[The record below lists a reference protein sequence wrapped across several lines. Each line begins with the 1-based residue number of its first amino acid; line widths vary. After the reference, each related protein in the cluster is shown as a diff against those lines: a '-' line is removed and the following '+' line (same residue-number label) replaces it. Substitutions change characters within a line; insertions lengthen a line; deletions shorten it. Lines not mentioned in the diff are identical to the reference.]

1 MKKILVTGG
10 SGKAGK
16 ATINKLLEKNYDVFN
31 VDLQD
36 KQELDVPFSC
46 VNLENFGETV
56 EAITQIDDRINGIDA
71 IVHQAAIPAP
81 GLYPNHKTFRVNML
95 STYNVFQCAKIMK
108 INNIVWASSETVLG
122 LPFDTYPPY
131 VPLDEEY
138 PPRPESSYSLS
149 KVMGEELA
157 RQYCRRN
164 KDMKIFGLRYSNIM
178 EEKDYESFKGV
189 SFRDFQEDPYIRKWN
204 FWVYIDSR
212 DVGQACL
219 LSLESDLK
227 GADIF
232 IIAADDTVMN
242 KTNKELLDAVFPNIK
257 IKGEIS
263 DHQTLLNNSKAKKIL
278 GFQPKYSWRDLV

>member
-16 ATINKLLEKNYDVFN
+16 ATINKLSEKNYDVFN
-31 VDLQD
+31 VDLQGR
-36 KQELDVPFSC
+36 QELDASFSC

-56 EAITQIDDRINGIDA
+56 ETLTQIDDRINGIDA

-95 STYNVFQCAKIMK
+95 STYNVFQCAEIMK

-131 VPLDEEY
+131 VPVDEDY

-178 EEKDYESFKGV
+178 EEKDYESF
-189 SFRDFQEDPYIRKWN
+189 RDFQEDPYIRKWN
-204 FWVYIDSR
+204 FWGYIDSR

-219 LSLESDLK
+219 LALESDLK
-227 GADIF
+227 GADNF

-257 IKGEIS
+257 IKGDIE

>member
-95 STYNVFQCAKIMK
+95 STYNVFQCAEIMK

-131 VPLDEEY
+131 VPVDEDY

-178 EEKDYESFKGV
+178 EEKDYESFK
-189 SFRDFQEDPYIRKWN
+189 DFQEDPYIRKWN
-204 FWVYIDSR
+204 FWGYIDAR

-219 LSLESDLK
+219 LALESDLK
-227 GADIF
+227 GADNF

-242 KTNKELLDAVFPNIK
+242 KTNKELLDVVFPNIK
-257 IKGEIS
+257 IKGEIG

-278 GFQPKYSWRDLV
+278 GFQPQYSWRNIV

>member
-16 ATINKLLEKNYDVFN
+16 ATINKLSEKNYDVFN

-36 KQELDVPFSC
+36 KRGLDVPFSC

-95 STYNVFQCAKIMK
+95 STYNVFQCAEIMK

-131 VPLDEEY
+131 VPVDEDY

-178 EEKDYESFKGV
+178 EEKDYESF
-189 SFRDFQEDPYIRKWN
+189 RDFQEDSYIRKWN
-204 FWVYIDSR
+204 FWGYIDSR

-219 LSLESDLK
+219 LALESDLK
-227 GADIF
+227 GADNF

-257 IKGEIS
+257 IKGDIE

-278 GFQPKYSWRDLV
+278 GFQQKYSWRDLV

>member
-1 MKKILVTGG
+1 
-10 SGKAGK
+10 
-16 ATINKLLEKNYDVFN
+16 
-31 VDLQD
+31 
-36 KQELDVPFSC
+36 
-46 VNLENFGETV
+46 
-56 EAITQIDDRINGIDA
+56 
-71 IVHQAAIPAP
+71 
-81 GLYPNHKTFRVNML
+81 
-95 STYNVFQCAKIMK
+95 MK

-131 VPLDEEY
+131 VPVDEDY

-157 RQYCRRN
+157 RQCCRRN

-178 EEKDYESFKGV
+178 EEKDYD

-204 FWVYIDSR
+204 FWGYIDVR

-219 LSLESDLK
+219 LALESDLI
-227 GADIF
+227 GADNF

-242 KTNKELLDAVFPNIK
+242 KTNKELLDVVFPNIK

>member
-16 ATINKLLEKNYDVFN
+16 ATINKLSEKNYDVFN

-95 STYNVFQCAKIMK
+95 STYNVFQCAEIMK

-131 VPLDEEY
+131 VPVDEDY

-178 EEKDYESFKGV
+178 EEKDYESF
-189 SFRDFQEDPYIRKWN
+189 RDFQEDPYIRKWN
-204 FWVYIDSR
+204 FWGYIDSR

-219 LSLESDLK
+219 LALESDLK

-278 GFQPKYSWRDLV
+278 GFQPKYSWRNSV

>member
-95 STYNVFQCAKIMK
+95 STYNVFQCAEIMK

-131 VPLDEEY
+131 VPVDEDY

-178 EEKDYESFKGV
+178 EEKDYESF
-189 SFRDFQEDPYIRKWN
+189 RDFQEDPYIRKWN
-204 FWVYIDSR
+204 FWGYIDAR

-219 LSLESDLK
+219 LALESDLK
-227 GADIF
+227 GADNF

-242 KTNKELLDAVFPNIK
+242 KTNKELLDVVFPNIK
-257 IKGEIS
+257 IKGEIG

-278 GFQPKYSWRDLV
+278 GFQPEYSWRNLV

>member
-16 ATINKLLEKNYDVFN
+16 ATINKLSEKNYDVFN

-95 STYNVFQCAKIMK
+95 STYNVFQCAEIMK

-131 VPLDEEY
+131 VPVDEDY

-178 EEKDYESFKGV
+178 EEKDYESF
-189 SFRDFQEDPYIRKWN
+189 RDFQEDPYIRKWN
-204 FWVYIDSR
+204 FWGYIDSR

-219 LSLESDLK
+219 LALESDLK
-227 GADIF
+227 GADNF

-242 KTNKELLDAVFPNIK
+242 KTNKELLDTVFPNIK
-257 IKGEIS
+257 IKGEIG

-278 GFQPKYSWRDLV
+278 GFQPEYSWRNLV

>member
-95 STYNVFQCAKIMK
+95 STYNVFQCAEIMK

-131 VPLDEEY
+131 VPVDEDY

-178 EEKDYESFKGV
+178 EEKDYD

-204 FWVYIDSR
+204 FWGYIDAR

-219 LSLESDLK
+219 LALESNLK
-227 GADIF
+227 GADNF

-242 KTNKELLDAVFPNIK
+242 KTNKELLDVVFPNIK

-278 GFQPKYSWRDLV
+278 GFQPEYSWRNLV

>member
-46 VNLENFGETV
+46 VNLENFGETM

-95 STYNVFQCAKIMK
+95 STYNVFQCAEIMK

-131 VPLDEEY
+131 VPVDEDY

-178 EEKDYESFKGV
+178 EEKDYESF
-189 SFRDFQEDPYIRKWN
+189 RDFQEDPYIRKWN
-204 FWVYIDSR
+204 FWGYIDSR

-219 LSLESDLK
+219 LALESDLK

-242 KTNKELLDAVFPNIK
+242 KTNKELLDAVFPHIK
-257 IKGEIS
+257 IKGEIG

-278 GFQPKYSWRDLV
+278 GFQPEYSWRNLV

>member
-16 ATINKLLEKNYDVFN
+16 ATLNKLLEKNYDVFN
-31 VDLQD
+31 VDLLG
-36 KQELDVPFSC
+36 KQEPHIPFSC
-46 VNLENFGETV
+46 VNLENFGETA

-71 IVHQAAIPAP
+71 IVHQAAIPAA
-81 GLYPNHKTFRVNML
+81 GLYPNHKTFRINTL
-95 STYNVFQCAKIMK
+95 STYNVFQCAEIMK

-131 VPLDEEY
+131 VPVDEEY

-157 RQYCRRN
+157 RQHCRRN

-178 EEKDYESFKGV
+178 EEKDYESF
-189 SFRDFQEDPYIRKWN
+189 RDFQEDPYIRKWN
-204 FWVYIDSR
+204 FWGYIDAR

-219 LSLESDLK
+219 LALESDLK
-227 GADIF
+227 GADNF

-242 KTNKELLDAVFPNIK
+242 KTNKELLDVVFPNIK

-278 GFQPKYSWRDLV
+278 GFQPEYSWRNLV

>member
-16 ATINKLLEKNYDVFN
+16 ATINKLSEKNYDVFN

-36 KQELDVPFSC
+36 KRELDVPFSC

-71 IVHQAAIPAP
+71 IIHQAAIPAP

-131 VPLDEEY
+131 VPVDEDY

-178 EEKDYESFKGV
+178 EEKDYELFK
-189 SFRDFQEDPYIRKWN
+189 DFQEDPYIRKWN
-204 FWVYIDSR
+204 FWGYIDAR

-219 LSLESDLK
+219 LALESNLK
-227 GADIF
+227 GADNF

-242 KTNKELLDAVFPNIK
+242 KTNKELLDVVFPNIK
-257 IKGEIS
+257 IKGEIG

-278 GFQPKYSWRDLV
+278 GFQPKYSWRNLV

>member
-16 ATINKLLEKNYDVFN
+16 ATINKLSEKNYDVFN

-95 STYNVFQCAKIMK
+95 STYNVFQCAEIMK

-131 VPLDEEY
+131 VPVDEDY

-178 EEKDYESFKGV
+178 EEKDYESF
-189 SFRDFQEDPYIRKWN
+189 RDFQEDPYIRKWN
-204 FWVYIDSR
+204 FWGYIDAR

-219 LSLESDLK
+219 LALESDLK
-227 GADIF
+227 GADNF

-242 KTNKELLDAVFPNIK
+242 KTNKELLDTVFPNIK
-257 IKGEIS
+257 IKGELG

-278 GFQPKYSWRDLV
+278 GFQPQYSWRNIV

>member
-16 ATINKLLEKNYDVFN
+16 ATINKLSEKNYDVFN

-36 KQELDVPFSC
+36 KQELDVPFTC

-81 GLYPNHKTFRVNML
+81 GWHPNHKTFRVNIL
-95 STYNVFQCAKIMK
+95 STYNVFQCAEIMK

-131 VPLDEEY
+131 VPVDEDY

-178 EEKDYESFKGV
+178 EEKDYESF
-189 SFRDFQEDPYIRKWN
+189 RDFQEDPYIRKWN
-204 FWVYIDSR
+204 FWGYIDSR

-219 LSLESDLK
+219 LALESDLK
-227 GADIF
+227 GADNF

-242 KTNKELLDAVFPNIK
+242 KTNKELLDTVFPNIK
-257 IKGEIS
+257 IKGDIE

>member
-16 ATINKLLEKNYDVFN
+16 ATINKLSEKNYDVFN

-95 STYNVFQCAKIMK
+95 STYNVFQCAEIMK

-131 VPLDEEY
+131 VPVDEEY

-178 EEKDYESFKGV
+178 EEKDYESF
-189 SFRDFQEDPYIRKWN
+189 RDFQEDPYIRKWN
-204 FWVYIDSR
+204 FWGYIDAR

-219 LSLESDLK
+219 LALESDLK
-227 GADIF
+227 GADNF

-242 KTNKELLDAVFPNIK
+242 KTNKELLDVVFPNIK